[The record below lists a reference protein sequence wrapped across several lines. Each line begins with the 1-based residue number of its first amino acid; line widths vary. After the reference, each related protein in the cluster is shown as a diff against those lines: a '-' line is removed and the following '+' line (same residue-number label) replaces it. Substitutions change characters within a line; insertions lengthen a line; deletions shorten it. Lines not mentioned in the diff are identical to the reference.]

1 MGKLIQIQQIGDIIN
16 SLLEKIKIKYATKKE
31 VEDAV
36 ELKGPDGKAYR
47 MVIDNDYKLKAVEY
61 VNTRQADYLM
71 SGVDYYYIEEDSLGN
86 ASLVKAN
93 NIEENASLGY
103 VRTMDIGTCTKYQ
116 IAVENNQIVFNE
128 CDQDTTDLEAKYLT
142 CKNNPN
148 KLYSFKIYEGIVYL
162 ESMTIET
169 KSISLK

>member
-1 MGKLIQIQQIGDIIN
+1 MGRIVQIQQIGDILKG
-16 SLLEKIKIKYATKKE
+16 LLEKIKIKYATKKE

-47 MVIDNDYKLKAVEY
+47 IVIDDDYRLKAIEY
-61 VNTRQADYLM
+61 VNTRQVDYLI
-71 SGVDYYYIEEDSLGN
+71 SVGNCYYIEEDSLGN
-86 ASLVKAN
+86 ASLVKTTS
-93 NIEENASLGY
+93 IEENASSGY
-103 VRTMDIGTCTKYQ
+103 IRTIDLGTCTKYQ

-128 CDQDTTDLEAKYLT
+128 CNQDTTDLEAKYLT

-148 KLYSFKIYEGIVYL
+148 KLYSFKIYDGVVYL

-169 KSISLK
+169 KSINLK

>member
-61 VNTRQADYLM
+61 VNTRQVDYLM

-86 ASLVKAN
+86 ASLVKATS
-93 NIEENASLGY
+93 IEENASSGY
-103 VRTMDIGTCTKYQ
+103 IRTMDLGTCTKYQ
-116 IAVENNQIVFNE
+116 ISVENNQIVFNE
-128 CDQDTTDLEAKYLT
+128 YNQGTDDMEAKYLT

-148 KLYSFKIYEGIVYL
+148 KLYSFKIYDGVVYL

>member
-31 VEDAV
+31 LEDV
-36 ELKGPDGKAYR
+36 LDLKGPDGRAYR
-47 MVIDNDYKLKAVEY
+47 LVIDNDYKLKAVEY
-61 VNTRQADYLM
+61 VNTRQVDYLI
-71 SGVDYYYIEEDSLGN
+71 SGTNRYYIEEDSSGN
-86 ASLVKAN
+86 ASLVKATS
-93 NIEENASLGY
+93 IEENASSGY
-103 VRTMDIGTCTKYQ
+103 VRTIDLGTCTKYQ

-128 CDQDTTDLEAKYLT
+128 CDQDTTDTEAKYLT

>member
-1 MGKLIQIQQIGDIIN
+1 MGKLIQIHQIGNILN
-16 SLLEKIKIKYATKKE
+16 NLLEKIKIKYATKKE

-47 MVIDNDYKLKAVEY
+47 IVIDDDYRLKAIEY
-61 VNTRQADYLM
+61 VNTRQVDYLI
-71 SGVDYYYIEEDSLGN
+71 SGVNYYYIEEDSLGN
-86 ASLVKAN
+86 ASLVKATS
-93 NIEENASLGY
+93 IEENASSGY
-103 VRTMDIGTCTKYQ
+103 VRTIDLGTCTKYQ

-128 CDQDTTDLEAKYLT
+128 CDQDTTDTEAKYLT

-148 KLYSFKIYEGIVYL
+148 KLYSFKIYDGVVYL

-169 KSISLK
+169 KSINLK

>member
-1 MGKLIQIQQIGDIIN
+1 MGKLIQIQQIGDILN

-31 VEDAV
+31 LEDV
-36 ELKGPDGKAYR
+36 LDLKGPDGRAYR
-47 MVIDNDYKLKAVEY
+47 LVIDNDYKLKAVEY
-61 VNTRQADYLM
+61 VNTRQVDYLI
-71 SGVDYYYIEEDSLGN
+71 SGTNRYYIEEDSSGN
-86 ASLVKAN
+86 ASLVKATS
-93 NIEENASLGY
+93 IEENASSGY
-103 VRTMDIGTCTKYQ
+103 IRTIDLGTCTKYQ

-148 KLYSFKIYEGIVYL
+148 KLYSFKIYDGVVYL

>member
-1 MGKLIQIQQIGDIIN
+1 MGKLIQIQQIGDILN
-16 SLLEKIKIKYATKKE
+16 GLLEKIKIKYATKKE

-47 MVIDNDYKLKAVEY
+47 IVIDDDYRLKAIEY
-61 VNTRQADYLM
+61 VNTRQVDYLM
-71 SGVDYYYIEEDSLGN
+71 SGVNYYYIEEDSLGN
-86 ASLVKAN
+86 ASLVKATS
-93 NIEENASLGY
+93 IEENATSGY
-103 VRTMDIGTCTKYQ
+103 VRTMDLGTCTKYQ

-128 CDQDTTDLEAKYLT
+128 CNQDMNDLEAKYLT

-148 KLYSFKIYEGIVYL
+148 KLYSFKIYDGVVYL

-169 KSISLK
+169 KSINLK